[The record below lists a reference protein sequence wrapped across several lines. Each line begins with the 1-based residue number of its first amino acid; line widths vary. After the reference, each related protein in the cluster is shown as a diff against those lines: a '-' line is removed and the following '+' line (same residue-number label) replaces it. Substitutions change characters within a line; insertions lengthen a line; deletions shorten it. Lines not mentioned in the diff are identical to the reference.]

1 MIQQLEKALTKL
13 SELPESEQECIAA
26 LILAEI
32 EDEIQWDEQFSG
44 SQDQLANLAD
54 EALAEFKL
62 GKTQPL
68 KF

>member
-13 SELPESEQECIAA
+13 SELPESEQESIAA

-32 EDEIQWDEQFSG
+32 EDEIQWDEQFSR
-44 SQDQLANLAD
+44 SQDQLENLAD
-54 EALAEFKL
+54 EALAEFKQ